1 MYVTS
6 GRLFTGLTRAAV
18 SRGIFLNDVTTTA
31 RLNSVRSLTLSCQ
44 KPATSERRSHTEEVN
59 NEPITFST
67 SKASHRMWKVKRS
80 MGSQFKRR
88 GRNVLPISLLG
99 TIFLL
104 WCVLRGETDTDGR
117 LEKMLDHH
125 LPGLFSDED
134 EEEEEQVE
142 DEKS

>member
-31 RLNSVRSLTLSCQ
+31 RLNSVQSLTLSCE
-44 KPATSERRSHTEEVN
+44 KPATYKRHSHSEEVN

-67 SKASHRMWKVKRS
+67 SKASHRMWKVNRS
-80 MGSQFKRR
+80 MGSQFRRR
-88 GRNVLPISLLG
+88 GWNVLPISLLG

-104 WCVLRGETDTDGR
+104 WCVLRGETDIDGQ
-117 LEKMLDHH
+117 LEKMLYHH

-134 EEEEEQVE
+134 EEQEEVE
-142 DEKS
+142 DEKR